1 MLTPAVGRNARH
13 RALDDLE
20 QGLLDAFARD
30 IAGYREVLCLLRDLV
45 DLIYIDDAHLGAVDV
60 VVCSVDELE
69 QYVLDVLAHIAGLGE
84 GRCVCDG
91 EGDVQ
96 HPGQGLGKEGLAA
109 ARGAQDEDVAL
120 GKLHLAV
127 VCVETQ
133 GHTLVVVVDGDGE
146 GALCGVLTDDVLVE
160 QLVHLHG
167 GGEVLQRDEAIGA
180 AGCLRHAHGLRLD
193 GDALLD
199 HDVRAHL
206 NALVAD
212 VDALAGDELLNLFL
226 ALATE

>member
-1 MLTPAVGRNARH
+1 M
-13 RALDDLE
+13 
-20 QGLLDAFARD
+20 
-30 IAGYREVLCLLRDLV
+30 
-45 DLIYIDDAHLGAVDV
+45 
-60 VVCSVDELE
+60 
-69 QYVLDVLAHIAGLGE
+69 
-84 GRCVCDG
+84 
-91 EGDVQ
+91 
-96 HPGQGLGKEGLAA
+96 
-109 ARGAQDEDVAL
+109 
-120 GKLHLAV
+120 
-127 VCVETQ
+127 
-133 GHTLVVVVDGDGE
+133 
-146 GALCGVLTDDVLVE
+146 LVE